1 MESINI
7 AAIAGHSI
15 DGGTAEWLG
24 KIGDALHAKLAGAG
38 LVTPRQGK
46 LPPIQA
52 RLGEFLEG
60 YIVGRTDVRKQTR
73 INLDA
78 ARRRLVEY
86 FGVENPLAEITAG
99 DADAWVIWL
108 KAQYA
113 NGTVGRTVNRAKQ
126 FFRAALRKEIISKN
140 PFADAK
146 APSQVNEARKFFVT
160 LDAAHKVLNACPD
173 AEWRLLFALSRFGG
187 LRCPSE
193 HLAMTWSD
201 VDWERERFRV
211 RSPKTARHEG
221 KEGRW
226 VPIFPELRPYL
237 EEAFELAPEG
247 SVYVISRYRDV
258 EKNFRTRLNRI
269 IRRAGLKP

>member
-86 FGVENPLAEITAG
+86 FGVEKPLAEITAG

-146 APSQVNEARKFFVT
+146 PPSQVNEARKFFVT
-160 LDAAHKVLNACPD
+160 LEAAYKVLDACPD
-173 AEWRLLFALSRFGG
+173 NEWRLLFALSRFGG

-193 HLAMTWSD
+193 HFALTWAD
-201 VDWERERFRV
+201 VDWERERFLV
-211 RSPKTARHEG
+211 RSSKTEHHAG
-221 KEGRW
+221 KAERW

-237 EEAFELAPEG
+237 EAAFEQAEDG
-247 SVYVISRYRDV
+247 AVYVFRGRRDTSA
-258 EKNFRTRLNRI
+258 NLRTRLMKI
-269 IRRAGLKP
+269 IRRAGQT

>member
-1 MESINI
+1 MASISNDPGGRRRIMFLDKSEDRKTIWLGKVSKRTAEEIKTKVESINI

-86 FGVENPLAEITAG
+86 FGVEKPLAEITAG

-160 LDAAHKVLNACPD
+160 LETAYKVLDACPD
-173 AEWRLLFALSRFGG
+173 AEWRLIFALSRFGG

-193 HLAMTWSD
+193 HLA
-201 VDWERERFRV
+201 
-211 RSPKTARHEG
+211 
-221 KEGRW
+221 
-226 VPIFPELRPYL
+226 
-237 EEAFELAPEG
+237 
-247 SVYVISRYRDV
+247 RYRTDRAWSTRRC
-258 EKNFRTRLNRI
+258 KKPRSFRGFLREYRHFLGI
-269 IRRAGLKP
+269 GDCPL